1 VIRHSHPTLI
11 QTYNTTG
18 DGIPTVLSRAR
29 VVLPRIASHVGRQHI
44 LLDELLEPILRSS
57 AARQAELQLLRTRG
71 CCQRSVES
79 ILLYVVPYRWYPQTN
94 KHDISVVVEK
104 TE

>member
-1 VIRHSHPTLI
+1 
-11 QTYNTTG
+11 
-18 DGIPTVLSRAR
+18 
-29 VVLPRIASHVGRQHI
+29 
-44 LLDELLEPILRSS
+44 
-57 AARQAELQLLRTRG
+57 
-71 CCQRSVES
+71 VES